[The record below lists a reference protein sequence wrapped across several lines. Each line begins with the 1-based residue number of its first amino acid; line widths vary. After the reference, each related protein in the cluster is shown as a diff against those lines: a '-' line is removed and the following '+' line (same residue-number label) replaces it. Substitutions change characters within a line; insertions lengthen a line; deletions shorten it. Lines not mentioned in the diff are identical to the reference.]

1 MAEFQNSAGRVFQIR
16 PLPPLQDAIII
27 KNVRRKWLDEKG
39 SMPTVPTYEV
49 KTASGRVEVYDH
61 DDTTEKND
69 DELKAWNEYKTGQAM
84 LERMIYDQRIRA
96 AIQCLA
102 VDPLEDGRWI
112 SRMRF
117 MGIELPDDPC
127 ELLNLYAETEV
138 IADGNRDAL
147 MLLMHTAGAAGI
159 LDQEVVRS
167 LEDQF
172 FREDKRKDDS
182 GNPERKKKQKAGGG

>member
-1 MAEFQNSAGRVFQIR
+1 MSEFQNSAGRVFQIN

-39 SMPTVPTYEV
+39 SMPTVPTYSV

-69 DELKAWNEYKTGQAM
+69 EELAAWNEYKTGQAV

-96 AIQCLA
+96 AIQCLSI
-102 VDPLEDGRWI
+102 DPLDDTRWI

-117 MGIELPDDPC
+117 MGIALPDDPS

-147 MLLMHTAGAAGI
+147 MLLMNAAGAAGI
-159 LDQEVVRS
+159 IDQEVVRS
-167 LEDQF
+167 LEEQF
-172 FREDKRKDDS
+172 FREDKRKDDP
-182 GNPERKKKQKAGGG
+182 GDPERKKKQKAGGG